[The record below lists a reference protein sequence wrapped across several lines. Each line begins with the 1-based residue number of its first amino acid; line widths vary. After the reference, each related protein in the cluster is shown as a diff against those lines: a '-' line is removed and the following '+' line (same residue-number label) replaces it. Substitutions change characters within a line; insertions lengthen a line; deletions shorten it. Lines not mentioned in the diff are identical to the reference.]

1 MYWTLS
7 LAQET
12 IICYHHQGFL
22 AHRRGLLLVF
32 LLKAHVSQMKL
43 AHASNSSPT
52 DFDFLPHSFQ
62 TLFYWCACAL
72 ASSNVLPPRN
82 AL

>member
-1 MYWTLS
+1 MYRTLS

-43 AHASNSSPT
+43 ARCLK
-52 DFDFLPHSFQ
+52 FQPHWF
-62 TLFYWCACAL
+62 
-72 ASSNVLPPRN
+72 
-82 AL
+82 